1 MKAAILPLLLAGLGL
16 GCGLFGEPATL
27 PLSPLAAGPS
37 PASFGEFHASDY
49 PSLPLGADGTF
60 RILVLA
66 DIQVGLQ
73 PFMDAAGFRQI
84 RELAALTEPDFI
96 LSLGDNSVGPF
107 APGAAKSF
115 AALLGSLGRPWGTV
129 LGNHDAEGPRPR
141 SWYGELYARAKG
153 SLFSPGPASIHGV
166 GNWVLRLVDGGGRD
180 AFALVMLD
188 SGEYRNYPGG
198 RRYYDYIHPDQI
210 SWYEWLVQGLSG
222 GEGLSRGQGSRPL
235 PTLLAF
241 HIPLPQM
248 SAAVEAF
255 HRDGRGAADRGFARE
270 APCPPLEDSCL
281 FARVKRLGST
291 SEILSGHDHL
301 NNISLLVEGIRLTY
315 GTKTGPSSYHAADLL
330 GGTLVTVYPTA
341 AGYASR
347 SEAIILPAR

>member
-1 MKAAILPLLLAGLGL
+1 MRTAILPLLLAGL

-27 PLSPLAAGPS
+27 PLAPLAAGPP
-37 PASFGEFHASDY
+37 PASFGEFRPSDF
-49 PSLPLGADGTF
+49 PSLPLRADGTF

-66 DIQVGLQ
+66 DMQVGLQ
-73 PFMDAAGFRQI
+73 PFMDAKGFRQI

-107 APGAAKSF
+107 SPTAAKSV

-141 SWYGELYARAKG
+141 SWYGELYEKAPG
-153 SLFSPGPASIHGV
+153 SLFSPGPESIHGV
-166 GNWVLRLVDGGGRD
+166 GNWVLRLVDGAGRD

-210 SWYEWLVQGLSG
+210 SWYEWIVQGLS
-222 GEGLSRGQGSRPL
+222 EGRGASPL

-248 SAAVEAF
+248 TAAVESL
-255 HRDGRGAADRGFARE
+255 HRDGRGAADSGFARE
-270 APCPPLEDSCL
+270 APCPPLEDSGL
-281 FARVKRLGST
+281 FATVKRLGSS
-291 SEILSGHDHL
+291 SEILCGHDHL
-301 NNISLLVEGIRLTY
+301 NNCSLLVEGIRLSY
-315 GTKTGPSSYHAADLL
+315 ATKTGPSSYHAADLL
-330 GGTLVTVYPTA
+330 GGTLVTVYPVDS
-341 AGYASR
+341 GYAAR